1 MKITQQREPGSTKTK
16 RPNSRGQRVSG
27 STPGSTVELVAGGG
41 HAVERMT
48 LADGAERAVEALEQR
63 RDAPI
68 VPGTVVAPTVEADT
82 TESELTRAAAP
93 VATTTEEPAIEPVTQ
108 ADIAAAIAEGAATP
122 FEELVPTD
130 GMQTEAPAVEAEAA
144 GKAQAVAEAPELDV
158 GRVKRR
164 G

>member
-16 RPNSRGQRVSG
+16 RPNSREQRVSG
-27 STPGSTVELVAGGG
+27 STPGSTVERVAGGG
-41 HAVERMT
+41 HAVERMV

-68 VPGTVVAPTVEADT
+68 VPGTVVAPIVADT
-82 TESELTRAAAP
+82 TESELTGAVAPAA
-93 VATTTEEPAIEPVTQ
+93 TITEEPATEPVTQ

-122 FEELVPTD
+122 FEELVATD
-130 GMQTEAPAVEAEAA
+130 GMQTEEPALEAEAA
-144 GKAQAVAEAPELDV
+144 GKAEAVAEAPELDV